1 MDAAHAGS
9 RPGKPLVGEHGVP
22 PSKSLA
28 QRALL
33 AAALCPEPVWIARLG
48 DGGEDLRRA
57 RELIAG
63 LGARLEAPTPGA
75 LRVRGLAP
83 GPSRGWRADQA
94 LELGESGTLARLA
107 TAAAGLCGQAGRAIE
122 LQAGGSL
129 LRRSSPALF
138 AALRRAGV
146 GLRFLARED
155 AWPVEVR
162 PIGPPSHLLLVAP
175 TSSQEL
181 SALLLAAAAWPD
193 PIEVEVQGAIP
204 SRPYLEMTRRLL
216 ERFGVNIEAAV
227 NAGGESFRVRGPLRA
242 SAQPILI
249 EPDASAAAVLLAA
262 ACLSGGEISIAGLGA
277 DSLQGDVRVLEHL
290 RAFGC
295 RAGFDARGIF
305 AGGKPTRGAQLDL
318 AGEPDLAPVLA
329 AVAACAALEH
339 GARSQLLGLGT
350 LQGKESA
357 RISVLAEGLAALG
370 LTAIAT
376 PTSLEISPGR
386 ATRHALDLDPRGD
399 HRMVFAFALLGLV
412 REGVDV
418 REPACVAKS
427 WPNFWRDLAAAGA
440 TVEQSADAD

>member
-9 RPGKPLVGEHGVP
+9 RPGKPLVGAHGVP

-33 AAALCPEPVWIARLG
+33 AAALCPEPVWIARLAE
-48 DGGEDLRRA
+48 GGEDVRCA
-57 RELIAG
+57 RESIAS
-63 LGARLEAPTPGA
+63 LGATLEAPTPGA

-83 GPSRGWRADQA
+83 GPSRGWRAERA
-94 LELGESGTLARLA
+94 VELGESGTLARLA

-122 LQAGGSL
+122 FRASGSL
-129 LRRSSPALF
+129 LRRSSPPLF
-138 AALRRAGV
+138 DALRRAGV

-155 AWPVEVR
+155 AWPLELR
-162 PIGPPSHLLLVAP
+162 PIGPPSKLLLIAP
-175 TSSQEL
+175 GSSQEV

-193 PIEVEVQGAIP
+193 PIEIEVQGAIP

-216 ERFGVNIEAAV
+216 ERFGVGIEAAAH
-227 NAGGESFRVRGPLRA
+227 AGGESFCVRGPLRA
-242 SAQPILI
+242 GEQPILI

-262 ACLSGGEISIAGLGA
+262 ACLSGGEISIAGLSE
-277 DSLQGDVRVLEHL
+277 DSLQGDVRILEHL

-295 RAGFDARGIF
+295 RAGFDARGSF
-305 AGGKPTRGAQLDL
+305 AGGKPTRGARLDL
-318 AGEPDLAPVLA
+318 CGEPDLAPVLA
-329 AVAACAALEH
+329 TVAACAALEH
-339 GARSQLLGLGT
+339 GARSQLAGLGT

-376 PTSLEISPGR
+376 ATTLEISPGR
-386 ATRHALDLDPRGD
+386 ATTHALDLDPRGD

-412 REGVDV
+412 REGIDV
-418 REPACVAKS
+418 REPGCVAKS
-427 WPNFWRDLAAAGA
+427 WPTFWRDLSAAGA
-440 TVEQSADAD
+440 TIVRRED